1 MNKANDYPYLKHI
14 NDAIDKI
21 KEFTEGVS
29 FDDFSSNDMLQSAVI
44 RKLEIIGEAT
54 KNISN
59 ETKNKYNEV
68 PWRLMS
74 DMRNFL
80 IHQYFGVDS
89 ETIWGTIYDDLP
101 KLKRQ
106 IDMIIKNFESL

>member
-14 NDAIDKI
+14 DDAIDKI
-21 KEFTEGVS
+21 KAFTEGVS

-44 RKLEIIGEAT
+44 R
-54 KNISN
+54 
-59 ETKNKYNEV
+59 
-68 PWRLMS
+68 
-74 DMRNFL
+74 
-80 IHQYFGVDS
+80 DS

-106 IDMIIKNFESL
+106 IDMIINNFESL